1 MYNPNLK
8 PEDTYGNMYITAVV
22 LLLLENL
29 AMEREFSEKLH
40 ELTIQA
46 WNLFPRYFVVEFPEE

>member
-1 MYNPNLK
+1 MYNPNLT
-8 PEDTYGNMYITAVV
+8 PEDTYGNMHAIAIV
-22 LLLLENL
+22 LEMMETL

>member
-22 LLLLENL
+22 LLLLEDL